1 MVDFF
6 LRQNHACF
14 MGFSWDFAGS
24 NGYVYWNLMELHW
37 NVLELTWISWDLLYL
52 DMFSYA
58 SSCYYHGDTT
68 RSIGHLIFGDDWE
81 SPLHLPPVITM

>member
-37 NVLELTWISWDLLYL
+37 NVWNL
-52 DMFSYA
+52 
-58 SSCYYHGDTT
+58 
-68 RSIGHLIFGDDWE
+68 HLIFGDDWE
-81 SPLHLPPVITM
+81 SPLHHPPVITM

>member
-1 MVDFF
+1 MLKGQMVDFF

-37 NVLELTWISWDLLYL
+37 NVWNLLGFHGIYSTWN
-52 DMFSYA
+52 MFSL
-58 SSCYYHGDTT
+58 CKFMLLPW
-68 RSIGHLIFGDDWE
+68 GHHAFDWT
-81 SPLHLPPVITM
+81 SDFWG